1 MKSFLLPVGHYAGA
15 SLPSLLSAFSCGAA
29 LPVTGLDIFHI
40 TDRPADPI
48 LVPMIRDLNQA
59 HTLFDRADNTS
70 FFPSSFAYASF
81 RPELPS
87 ISTLSSDPSSA
98 ALLTALRGKGDQA
111 QVHHRAIL
119 AWQQLQHSVQLEWRE
134 LARCVPSH
142 RPPYDD
148 KHHISGYNL
157 FVSAYHGFAQLGREH
172 IPEPQPY
179 PEFPISS
186 LQLLATTCSNGVA
199 TIRCRLILVTI
210 TPDRWHLSAR
220 IQLAAPGV
228 GCDPSKMRSCMAT
241 RMHDN
246 EVEFSVPNSGNNN
259 CQAHIRYRLIDEV
272 TGYRNNWIKLPA
284 KQF

>member
-1 MKSFLLPVGHYAGA
+1 MPKFNPTPIIQDCWSSIGDITFYHRNGQCYWKRKPKPSFDH
-15 SLPSLLSAFSCGAA
+15 
-29 LPVTGLDIFHI
+29 T
-40 TDRPADPI
+40 PAR
-48 LVPMIRDLNQA
+48 L
-59 HTLFDRADNTS
+59 
-70 FFPSSFAYASF
+70 
-81 RPELPS
+81 
-87 ISTLSSDPSSA
+87 
-98 ALLTALRGKGDQA
+98 DQA

-210 TPDRWHLSAR
+210 TPERWHISAR
-220 IQLAAPGV
+220 IQLTAPGV
-228 GCDPSKMRSCMAT
+228 GCDPSKMRTYRPTSISPVSVGPTTNT
-241 RMHDN
+241 RAVTFTVTAPNNMN
-246 EVEFSVPNSGNNN
+246 EH
-259 CQAHIRYRLIDEV
+259 QAHIRYRLIDAV
-272 TGYRNNWIKLPA
+272 TGFRNNWCKLQGKVMA
-284 KQF
+284 QGIFTSEITL